1 MARFDIL
8 LPAALAAA
16 VLSGLAASP
25 SFAADKPA
33 AKAAP
38 APITAQ
44 QAIDLQDKFLHAL
57 YGTDLNAISALLSED
72 VTFTHPSGMALDK
85 KGEMNLMSTG
95 PLPRY
100 KKLEQSNIKARIY
113 PGAAVLTGD
122 VTFTA
127 LPKEGAPPPTPNTY
141 RMATAWADEEG
152 VWRMVSWQLV
162 AIAKPTAGGPPGAGG
177 PPRLGAGPGAAAPPA
192 ALMPGQ

>member
-1 MARFDIL
+1 MARFYIL

-16 VLSGLAASP
+16 ALSGPAASP
-25 SFAADKPA
+25 SLAADKPA
-33 AKAAP
+33 A

-44 QAIDLQDKFLHAL
+44 QAIDLQDKFLRAL

-72 VTFTHPSGMALDK
+72 VTFTHPNGMALDK

-100 KKLEQSNIKARIY
+100 AKLEQSNIKARIY

-162 AIAKPTAGGPPGAGG
+162 AIPKPRAGASP
-177 PPRLGAGPGAAAPPA
+177 
-192 ALMPGQ
+192 

>member
-16 VLSGLAASP
+16 ALSGLAASP
-25 SFAADKPA
+25 SFAADKPT
-33 AKAAP
+33 AKAAA

-57 YGTDLNAISALLSED
+57 YGTDLNSISALLSED
-72 VTFTHPSGMALDK
+72 VTFTHPNGMALDK

-100 KKLEQSNIKARIY
+100 WKLEQSNIKARIY

-127 LPKEGAPPPTPNTY
+127 LPKEGVLPPTPNTY

-162 AIAKPTAGGPPGAGG
+162 AIAKPRAGG
-177 PPRLGAGPGAAAPPA
+177 PPRPGAAPGAAAPPA
-192 ALMPGQ
+192 ALTPGQ

>member
-1 MARFDIL
+1 MGRFDIL
-8 LPAALAAA
+8 LPVALAAA
-16 VLSGLAASP
+16 ALSGLAASP

-33 AKAAP
+33 

-72 VTFTHPSGMALDK
+72 VTFTHPNGMALDK

-100 KKLEQSNIKARIY
+100 EKLEQSNIKARIF

-122 VTFTA
+122 VTFIA

-141 RMATAWADEEG
+141 RIATAWADEEG

-162 AIAKPTAGGPPGAGG
+162 AIAKPGAGG
-177 PPRLGAGPGAAAPPA
+177 PPAAPTSR
-192 ALMPGQ
+192 Q

>member
-1 MARFDIL
+1 MARFYIL
-8 LPAALAAA
+8 SPAALAAA
-16 VLSGLAASP
+16 ALSGLAATP
-25 SFAADKPA
+25 SFAADRPA
-33 AKAAP
+33 AKAP
-38 APITAQ
+38 VTAQ
-44 QAIDLQDKFLHAL
+44 QAIDLQDKFLRAL

-72 VTFTHPSGMALDK
+72 VTFTHPNGMALDK
-85 KGEMNLMSTG
+85 KGEMTLMSTG

-100 KKLEQSNIKARIY
+100 GKLEQSNIKARIY

-162 AIAKPTAGGPPGAGG
+162 AIAKPRAGGSP
-177 PPRLGAGPGAAAPPA
+177 
-192 ALMPGQ
+192 

>member
-1 MARFDIL
+1 MGRFDML

-16 VLSGLAASP
+16 ALSGLAASP
-25 SFAADKPA
+25 SFAAEKPA
-33 AKAAP
+33 

-72 VTFTHPSGMALDK
+72 VTFTHPNGMALDK

-100 KKLEQSNIKARIY
+100 GKLEQSNIKARIF

-162 AIAKPTAGGPPGAGG
+162 AIAKPRAGGPPGAGG
-177 PPRLGAGPGAAAPPA
+177 PPRLGAAPGASAPPA
-192 ALMPGQ
+192 APTSRQ

>member
-16 VLSGLAASP
+16 ALSGLAASP
-25 SFAADKPA
+25 SFAADKPT
-33 AKAAP
+33 AKAAA

-100 KKLEQSNIKARIY
+100 GKLEQSNIKARIF

-127 LPKEGAPPPTPNTY
+127 LPKEGVLPPTPNTY

-162 AIAKPTAGGPPGAGG
+162 AIAKPRAGGP
-177 PPRLGAGPGAAAPPA
+177 AAS
-192 ALMPGQ
+192 GQ

>member
-16 VLSGLAASP
+16 ALSGLTASP
-25 SFAADKPA
+25 SFAADNPA
-33 AKAAP
+33 AKATA
-38 APITAQ
+38 ASITAQ

-72 VTFTHPSGMALDK
+72 VTFTHPNGMALDK

-100 KKLEQSNIKARIY
+100 GKLEQSNIKARIF

-127 LPKEGAPPPTPNTY
+127 LPKEGAPLPTPNTY

-162 AIAKPTAGGPPGAGG
+162 AIAKPRAGG
-177 PPRLGAGPGAAAPPA
+177 PPRPGAAPGASAPPA
-192 ALMPGQ
+192 APTSRQ